1 MWSSRSRRQLSTQ
14 RSATPFCQGLSK
26 EVRTGLIFM
35 DRTAPG
41 TSNPYFASRSKIRD
55 RGADWNGNASRSS
68 CTIHRL
74 VGWFVTL
81 KCRMRRRSWLMTK
94 KQQSTPNVIV
104 GTVKKSIAAIASR
117 WFRRKASQRL
127 AGSGSLGARF
137 IQREI
142 VLSERSKPSMRS
154 SPWIRGAPQVG
165 FSATIWKINS
175 RTCFGV
181 RLLPTCVRT
190 LEISLQYIR
199 KPVRCQRTTVSGV
212 TTMRACFHPDQNR
225 RTTTQKSLSSRPM
238 LGRRCRRFSTASCCR
253 STRFSNSRFPRLRN
267 GESVSDP
274 EENEAEHGTEVY
286 QINDWEYC

>member
-26 EVRTGLIFM
+26 EVRTGLILM
-35 DRTAPG
+35 DRTAAG
-41 TSNPYFASRSKIRD
+41 TSNPYFASWSEIRNLGGD
-55 RGADWNGNASRSS
+55 SNGNASRSC
-68 CTIHRL
+68 CTVHRL

-104 GTVKKSIAAIASR
+104 GTAKKSIAAIASR

-142 VLSERSKPSMRS
+142 VLSQKSKPSMRS

-165 FSATIWKINS
+165 FSTTMPKINS
-175 RTCFGV
+175 RTSFGV
-181 RLLPTCVRT
+181 GLLPTCLRT
-190 LEISLQYIR
+190 LEISRQYIR
-199 KPVRCQRTTVSGV
+199 KPATCHRTTVSGV
-212 TTMRACFHPDQNR
+212 TMMRDCFQDDQTAEQLPR
-225 RTTTQKSLSSRPM
+225 RVY
-238 LGRRCRRFSTASCCR
+238 RR
-253 STRFSNSRFPRLRN
+253 
-267 GESVSDP
+267 G
-274 EENEAEHGTEVY
+274 
-286 QINDWEYC
+286 

>member
-1 MWSSRSRRQLSTQ
+1 MWSSRSRRQLSIQ

-190 LEISLQYIR
+190 LEMSLQYIR
-199 KPVRCQRTTVSGV
+199 KPVRCQRTRVSGV
-212 TTMRACFHPDQNR
+212 TSMRACFHLTRIDER
-225 RTTTQKSLSSRPM
+225 RSRRACRADLCSDGDADVSAQRVVAGARDSPIQDSHGY
-238 LGRRCRRFSTASCCR
+238 GRGGSVLR
-253 STRFSNSRFPRLRN
+253 SR
-267 GESVSDP
+267 G
-274 EENEAEHGTEVY
+274 G
-286 QINDWEYC
+286 WG